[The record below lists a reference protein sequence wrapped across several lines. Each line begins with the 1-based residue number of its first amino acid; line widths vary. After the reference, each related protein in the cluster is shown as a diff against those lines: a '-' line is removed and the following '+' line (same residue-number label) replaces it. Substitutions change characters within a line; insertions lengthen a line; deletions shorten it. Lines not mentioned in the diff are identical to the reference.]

1 MRSTLSFC
9 VVVSAS
15 AALLAGCSGEGES
28 QRPTI
33 TTTVIVTSTRG
44 VSEGR
49 DALQPTSEKSDGASS
64 IDPSVGYA
72 PVAGDEPESAPA
84 TAPGEI
90 MVTGTVE
97 VRTAQELM
105 GGRELPYG
113 SPTDEYV
120 VLVLNQPV
128 TVSGMKAGDAVTETV
143 SELSLGP
150 ASTNP
155 YASLTPGPSYDDL
168 DGQSV
173 TVVFK
178 AQNVS
183 FPSDTSLPLGMPI
196 IRNAITSIR

>member
-1 MRSTLSFC
+1 MRSSLYLC
-9 VVVSAS
+9 VIVSTS
-15 AALLAGCSGEGES
+15 AALLAGCSGGES

-33 TTTVIVTSTRG
+33 TTTVIVTPP
-44 VSEGR
+44 EGGN
-49 DALQPTSEKSDGASS
+49 AVQPAPEKADGASS
-64 IDPSVGYA
+64 TDPAAGSA
-72 PVAGDEPESAPA
+72 PANGNEPQHAPA

-90 MVTGTVE
+90 TVTGTVV

-155 YASLTPGPSYDDL
+155 YASSTPGPSYDDL

-183 FPSDTSLPLGMPI
+183 FPSDVSLPLGMPI
-196 IRNAITSIR
+196 IRNAITSIS